1 MKDITMNKI
10 IHTFQIILLL
20 GLIAAQPLN
29 AQLRVPASPILKNNG
44 ENEGSY
50 QVRFQKI
57 KKCRDRVRQYLSQPA
72 NFGSNYNGNAM
83 HNRGPQ
89 IPSKQNCANA
99 LWYLQRASAFG
110 DFESAQILGDV
121 YSTGR
126 LKGNH
131 VIPPNPAWAAH
142 YRIHAW
148 SIAKNSGVVG
158 WKNRE
163 LPLAEQHV
171 AVLAKNGNLLAR
183 KSFSDHLVAKG
194 DRLSRLDLNL
204 TDAMDA
210 YFEAA
215 SLNPN
220 DVQIRAKMEQIHP
233 HAMQLAFGNIRHQI
247 KPWHIAGAQNPR
259 VMHEAAKLARRQG
272 DSLRAINLAEAAHR
286 NLAPNAQAPTE
297 VFIASTRMDLA
308 KAAEWNRN
316 YQRAIFHAEQ
326 AGKYNDPQAK
336 GYIENMVFKEVED
349 LLAKQEFDRA
359 TAKITRLQLSTN
371 PAMQRQ
377 ANALSKKMP
386 DVVPDTGVQV
396 FRRIKDSVFQIQTDS
411 GSGTGFVVA
420 DGIIASNVHVIKGAT
435 SATAIQISTGKKYA
449 VNLRPYAADYQRDL
463 VLLRVNF
470 NGPSPPPLPLKP
482 IRKVQ
487 VGETAYAL
495 GSPHGLFGNFS
506 KGSVTSKQK
515 YGSSEIVSE
524 TGKHGDTII
533 VTDTAINPGN
543 SGGPLVDARGQVIGV
558 NTYVR
563 RSKVDRYGYGEKSEG
578 MGFVI
583 PAEYVKELLR

>member
-194 DRLSRLDLNL
+194 DRLSQLGPNL

-210 YFEAA
+210 YSKAA

-220 DVQIRAKMEQIHP
+220 DVQLRAKMEQILP

-297 VFIASTRMDLA
+297 VFIASIRMKLA
-308 KAAEWNRN
+308 SDAELNRD
-316 YQRAIFHAEQ
+316 YPRAIFHA
-326 AGKYNDPQAK
+326 KQAK
-336 GYIENMVFKEVED
+336 QFGSIRAEGLIEDIKFNEAGAMV
-349 LLAKQEFDRA
+349 AKGDYLV
-359 TAKITRLQLSTN
+359 AKTIYLQLRQSPNAHTRAQAK
-371 PAMQRQ
+371 AMG
-377 ANALSKKMP
+377 NKLP
-386 DVVPDTGVQV
+386 DAAPDAGVRV
-396 FRRIKDSVFQIQTDS
+396 FSLIKDSVFKIQTDS

-420 DGIIASNVHVIKGAT
+420 DGIIASNVHVIEGAT

-470 NGPSPPPLPLKP
+470 NGSSPRPLPLKP
-482 IRKVQ
+482 IGAVQ

-495 GSPHGLFGNFS
+495 GNPRGLFGNFS

-515 YGSSEIVSE
+515 YNSSKLRLSA
-524 TGKHGDTII
+524 GKPGDVII

-543 SGGPLVDARGQVIGV
+543 SGGPLVDNKGWVIGV
-558 NTYVR
+558 NTYHIT
-563 RSKVDRYGYGEKSEG
+563 KGDLIVDDGLNFAIS
-578 MGFVI
+578 
-583 PAEYVKELLR
+583 AEYVKELLR